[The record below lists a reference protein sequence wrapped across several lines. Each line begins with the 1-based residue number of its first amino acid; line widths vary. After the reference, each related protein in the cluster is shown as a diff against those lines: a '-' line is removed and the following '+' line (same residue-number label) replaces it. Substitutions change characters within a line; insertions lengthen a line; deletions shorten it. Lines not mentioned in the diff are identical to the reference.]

1 MAELGDKVSGQ
12 PRESFRLCV
21 PRIPWESNTN
31 SSGNPTLL
39 CAHEHE
45 HALIG
50 WRHERSPVFRI
61 RRAARTKHETRSTAS
76 RALLLFRRT
85 KNRNVLYSRLD
96 YFQYGLEYYIDFLCA
111 NVIMKKCKDKFF
123 IKILFYSGISL
134 SAILPLKETRKT
146 PGTVFVLIKCLY
158 FFLDGHLTFILTYLV
173 SLVINILV
181 A

>member
-1 MAELGDKVSGQ
+1 MCACQLEMWGRQFGIRRVTVIGEKREITTAPWPELGDKVSGQ

-96 YFQYGLEYYIDFLCA
+96 YIYNMALSPLLI
-111 NVIMKKCKDKFF
+111 FF
-123 IKILFYSGISL
+123 VKML
-134 SAILPLKETRKT
+134 
-146 PGTVFVLIKCLY
+146 
-158 FFLDGHLTFILTYLV
+158 
-173 SLVINILV
+173 
-181 A
+181 

>member
-1 MAELGDKVSGQ
+1 MRVPAGDVRSPVWDPKSYCYWGKARNYYSSMAELGDKVSGQ

-85 KNRNVLYSRLD
+85 KT
-96 YFQYGLEYYIDFLCA
+96 A
-111 NVIMKKCKDKFF
+111 
-123 IKILFYSGISL
+123 
-134 SAILPLKETRKT
+134 
-146 PGTVFVLIKCLY
+146 
-158 FFLDGHLTFILTYLV
+158 TFSIVVWT
-173 SLVINILV
+173 IFTIWP
-181 A
+181 